1 MIEELLR
8 KHSRLAID
16 SNVLIY
22 LLVGTGEL
30 AERAG
35 QLIDAFDTGRAE
47 GVLSTLSL
55 TEVCTG
61 PARFEDLALV
71 ETYADEIAS
80 IANVRIVALDAE
92 IAVDAAILRGN
103 GPLSIAD
110 AVHLATARD
119 AGATVFV
126 TNDRGI
132 KPVARLEVAYLDEL

>member
-1 MIEELLR
+1 MIEELIQ

-22 LLVGTGEL
+22 LLEGTSDL

-47 GVLSTLSL
+47 GVLSTLAL

-61 PARFEDLALV
+61 PARFDDLALV
-71 ETYADEIAS
+71 ERYADEITS
-80 IANVRIVALDAE
+80 IANVRIVGLDAE

-103 GPLSIAD
+103 GPLSVAD